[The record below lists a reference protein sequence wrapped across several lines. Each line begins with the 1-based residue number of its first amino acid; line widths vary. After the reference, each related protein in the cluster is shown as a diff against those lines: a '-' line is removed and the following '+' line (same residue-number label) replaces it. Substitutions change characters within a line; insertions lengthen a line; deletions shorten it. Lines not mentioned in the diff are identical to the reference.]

1 MADVAAVFTA
11 QEIEEAAA
19 GRLTGGRADMA
30 ASGVSTDSRTIREGE
45 LFVPISGPNFDGH
58 DYIGAA
64 FGAGAAGCLSAPG
77 RATGGRSPGAA
88 RSIEPPEGVF
98 IVEVEDTLTALGDLA
113 RRHRGRFELPV
124 AAVTGSN
131 GKTTTKEMIRA
142 ILAEGGETL
151 ASEGN
156 LNNLIG
162 LPLQVLGLGPAHERA
177 VFEMGMNWPGE
188 IQRLAGVARPG
199 IGVITNIAPA
209 HLEGLGSIEA
219 VREAKGELLNAMEGE
234 GVAVLP
240 GGEPSGGDSHCGVLA
255 ERFRAAGGRVV
266 TFGLTGECDARAT
279 DIRMSPRGETTFR
292 LLLGGEEAEVRLG
305 AVGRHNVLNALA
317 AAAAAHEMGSGLDEA
332 ASGLARTNFPKMR
345 LAVEELRGGCF
356 LLNDAYNANPESM
369 RSAIQAAGELKGEGR
384 AFGLLGDM
392 KELGDY
398 GEEAHREAGRWAA
411 SEGLDFLAAV
421 GDAMRLAASEARAA
435 GMPPERVGEFSTPE
449 KAAAWVAERLK
460 PGDWALV
467 KGSRSMEMER
477 AAEALRD

>member
-1 MADVAAVFTA
+1 MIMADVAAVFTA
-11 QEIEEAAA
+11 HEIEEAAA
-19 GRLTGGRADMA
+19 GRLTGGRADMTV
-30 ASGVSTDSRTIREGE
+30 SGVSTDSRTIREGE
-45 LFVPISGPNFDGH
+45 LFVPIAGPNFDGH
-58 DYIGAA
+58 DYIEAA
-64 FGAGAAGCLSAPG
+64 FGAGAAGCLIEAG
-77 RATGGRSPGAA
+77 LTGAG
-88 RSIEPPEGVF
+88 RSIEPPEGRF
-98 IVEVEDTLTALGDLA
+98 TIEVEDTLTALGDLA
-113 RRHRGRFELPV
+113 RHHRGRFELPV

-131 GKTTTKEMIRA
+131 GKTTVKEMIRA
-142 ILAEGGETL
+142 ILAEGGDTL

-177 VFEMGMNWPGE
+177 VFEMGMNRPGE
-188 IQRLAGVARPG
+188 ILRLAEIARPEVA
-199 IGVITNIAPA
+199 VITNIAPA

-219 VREAKGELLNAMEGE
+219 VREAKGELLNAMEGG

-240 GGEPSGGDSHCGVLA
+240 GGDPHCGVLA
-255 ERFRAAGGRVV
+255 GRFRAEGGRVA
-266 TFGLTGECDARAT
+266 TFGLSGACDVRASN
-279 DIRMSPRGETTFR
+279 IRMSPRGGTTFR
-292 LLLGGEEAEVRLG
+292 LHLGGEEAEVRLG

-317 AAAAAHEMGSGLDEA
+317 AAAAAHEMGSGPVEA
-332 ASGLARTNFPKMR
+332 VSGLARTNFPEMR

-392 KELGDY
+392 KELGDF
-398 GEEAHREAGRWAA
+398 GEEAHREAGRRAA
-411 SEGLDFLAAV
+411 RGGLDCLAAV
-421 GDAMRLAASEARAA
+421 GEAMRFAAEEARAA
-435 GMPPERVGEFSTPE
+435 GMPPERVGEFSSPE
-449 KAAAWVAERLK
+449 DAAAWVAQRLE